1 MAYIE
6 PNSELRLLA
15 GINIDQDYNHTLFFN
30 SREKQ
35 ATFFKSR
42 TVKTFDKL
50 SYQRKERGYIR
61 VNCIPEEVYG
71 CNYMMYKNT
80 NFDPQN
86 LERWIY
92 CFVESIEYINNNCA
106 EIRYTVDRMQ
116 TWMFDYKLGDCLV
129 DREHTLTDVPGQFVF
144 PENITPFDYAYHS
157 TMRFQYLPA
166 TYAAVLYL
174 TEPLDSPD
182 EGYDIYQLN
191 IENGEHLY
199 GMTPTN
205 LYVYPGIA
213 LSEADFDR
221 YFNGN
226 DEYFC
231 AFKYHN
237 PTDQSNVPPTLTHIL
252 RLIADKKFSTIGG
265 GVSEISAV
273 AGVFVVPIEALKI
286 NTQFIR
292 EESVPLNL
300 NNIVGGR
307 TTLPVTRFDRLIYG
321 DETYI
326 PRNGKLLTYPFAY
339 YRLSDYNGN
348 AQDLR
353 IEYFG
358 DDERYN
364 KINIDQSWLGPSS
377 TIAYPI
383 NYKDVARNKFNSI
396 YITRSFGV
404 GYTGNNLTEFL
415 NRNTWSMIG
424 KVASNFSGLP
434 MASAD
439 YFVGSA
445 KANALLNEAHNTMD
459 VVNSLQGTISPSTRE
474 IGARVGS
481 ADTQKAFAIQNSVG
495 RNLGNSAVN
504 AMTSTASDLMGFGIG
519 MMTAQAIPDKAYV
532 TTSPDNFI
540 AGDGF
545 DGIAL
550 FAMIPVKQSAQQID
564 DYFDRFGYKLLTTHR
579 PYVDEAKTGDRPVSD
594 LRGVWNYIK
603 TVDCVVHHSNPDS
616 AAIGYSAQDEAII
629 ASIYNKGITF
639 WFDNEKIGD
648 YNTYRN
654 ANSIFNPQPGPT
666 PPPVPTTKNGIDISR
681 VNVNCYWNDEI
692 DNWSPVTAFDMDSVK
707 NSGGDYAI
715 LRIGGADE
723 YGDTTDVQQGFYFDG
738 AFESS
743 YQAARA
749 AGLKV
754 GAYYLVNCMTVQE
767 AVAEVNHIVS
777 LFQQFNYP
785 VLEGG
790 FWLDIELNAVPEGK
804 TRRFTSASASVQN
817 AMIAELKAGI
827 VNGIAPYAET
837 FVGLYTNPSGLEH
850 YGFKSLSVYAQ
861 TPLWLAYWSDYYDKG
876 NPPEH
881 ILEKIR
887 QLPDYPAIWQYGQNK
902 LGVRAYN
909 GTLVDG
915 DYIYPP
921 GWTPSQQ

>member
-30 SREKQ
+30 SRERQ
-35 ATFFKSR
+35 AAFFKSR

-106 EIRYTVDRMQ
+106 EIRYTVDRIQ

-129 DREHTLTDVPGQFVF
+129 DREHTLTDEVDEHLTPEPVAPFEFTIDNGQDTSKTKVY
-144 PENITPFDYAYHS
+144 E
-157 TMRFQYLPA
+157 RFAA
-166 TYAAVLYL
+166 TVALKRKLKSANVAGADQ
-174 TEPLDSPD
+174 PLDAW
-182 EGYDIYQLN
+182 
-191 IENGEHLY
+191 
-199 GMTPTN
+199 TPYTEIGTSSGDVFFYTGLGIDVPLPSLQSYFTSFTN
-205 LYVYPGIA
+205 LNPQQIGDTPSTLNPRLSDFLFGVCKSVYSAYDG
-213 LSEADFDR
+213 LGS
-221 YFNGN
+221 
-226 DEYFC
+226 
-231 AFKYHN
+231 
-237 PTDQSNVPPTLTHIL
+237 QSTNTTVDDI
-252 RLIADKKFSTIGG
+252 IEITIM
-265 GVSEISAV
+265 
-273 AGVFVVPIEALKI
+273 PIEAFRASDVIITSGIPQFSETTIDVSRPTVFTYADETYSPRNAKLLNAPFCGLTLSDLGGN
-286 NTQFIR
+286 NTQFKFELFTDTLFGKYVFNQQYTLVGDGISSISPTNYINKQFYSLSTVVLNFNLKTFYQNSNVADYMRNNKMAMIGSVLSAGAGILGGVFTYSSALQGAEELTAAADSLRIQASGYKPTGRIAKKLTR
-292 EESVPLNL
+292 EATQLSAEATQMK
-300 NNIVGGR
+300 VGARGELQH
-307 TTLPVTRFDRLIYG
+307 TVDDVASTSGSNVVSFAMGALQASFNSNKIYG
-321 DETYI
+321 GTTDANAEATT
-326 PRNGKLLTYPFAY
+326 K
-339 YRLSDYNGN
+339 RL
-348 AQDLR
+348 
-353 IEYFG
+353 
-358 DDERYN
+358 
-364 KINIDQSWLGPSS
+364 
-377 TIAYPI
+377 
-383 NYKDVARNKFNSI
+383 
-396 YITRSFGV
+396 
-404 GYTGNNLTEFL
+404 GYTVYTTIPVLE
-415 NRNTWSMIG
+415 
-424 KVASNFSGLP
+424 
-434 MASAD
+434 
-439 YFVGSA
+439 SA
-445 KANALLNEAHNTMD
+445 K
-459 VVNSLQGTISPSTRE
+459 
-474 IGARVGS
+474 
-481 ADTQKAFAIQNSVG
+481 
-495 RNLGNSAVN
+495 
-504 AMTSTASDLMGFGIG
+504 
-519 MMTAQAIPDKAYV
+519 
-532 TTSPDNFI
+532 
-540 AGDGF
+540 
-545 DGIAL
+545 
-550 FAMIPVKQSAQQID
+550 QID

-603 TVDCVVHHSNPDS
+603 TVDCVVHHANPDS

-692 DNWSPVTAFDMDSVK
+692 DNWSPVTAFDMESVK
-707 NSGGDYAI
+707 NSGGDYAL

-777 LFQQFNYP
+777 LFQQFDYP

-804 TRRFTSASASVQN
+804 TRRFTSASARVQN

-876 NPPEH
+876 NPPEY

>member
-30 SREKQ
+30 SRERQ
-35 ATFFKSR
+35 AAFFKSR

-106 EIRYTVDRMQ
+106 EIHYTVDRMQ

-129 DREHTLTDVPGQFVF
+129 DREHTLTDNIDEHLTPEPIAPFEFTFDNDQTTSVRKVYKYFAACVLLKREIKSAVNPGGGDIPLSF
-144 PENITPFDYAYHS
+144 TPYKELGTTTGAMYAYVGVPYS
-157 TMRFQYLPA
+157 TNERNIITTHQADYVCSAPVELSNFLHAVAFGIYKANNEDTGQQTKTTADDIISVFIYPLENFYQQYLVYDYDVTDAIMARSEQTISITRPEKF
-166 TYAAVLYL
+166 TYGAQNEYAPRNAKILSAPFCVLRVA
-174 TEPLDSPD
+174 D
-182 EGYDIYQLN
+182 LN
-191 IENGEHLY
+191 GNEACYKYELF
-199 GMTPTN
+199 TPTN
-205 LYVYPGIA
+205 GYYVSTKSNLIGSGVTIISPKYYQKTTDYTDSSVPISID
-213 LSEADFDR
+213 LST
-221 YFNGN
+221 YWSN
-226 DEYFC
+226 
-231 AFKYHN
+231 
-237 PTDQSNVPPTLTHIL
+237 SNV
-252 RLIADKKFSTIGG
+252 ADYMRNNRIGIIGSAIGAAGELMG
-265 GVSEISAV
+265 GVFTSAGLFNK
-273 AGVFVVPIEALKI
+273 AQTAEMYSKNYADLATNYKK
-286 NTQFIR
+286 
-292 EESVPLNL
+292 
-300 NNIVGGR
+300 GGR
-307 TTLPVTRFDRLIYG
+307 
-321 DETYI
+321 
-326 PRNGKLLTYPFAY
+326 
-339 YRLSDYNGN
+339 
-348 AQDLR
+348 
-353 IEYFG
+353 
-358 DDERYN
+358 RYN
-364 KINIDQSWLGPSS
+364 KLMGQSLDFSAQATDLYNQADDTLVNS
-377 TIAYPI
+377 TNAAISGGAEQLAAHALNTLKAAEAP
-383 NYKDVARNKFNSI
+383 NKTFGGTTEGNTDAAFN
-396 YITRSFGV
+396 RC
-404 GYTGNNLTEFL
+404 GYTIRTL
-415 NRNTWSMIG
+415 I
-424 KVASNFSGLP
+424 P
-434 MASAD
+434 
-439 YFVGSA
+439 
-445 KANALLNEAHNTMD
+445 
-459 VVNSLQGTISPSTRE
+459 IRE
-474 IGARVGS
+474 
-481 ADTQKAFAIQNSVG
+481 
-495 RNLGNSAVN
+495 
-504 AMTSTASDLMGFGIG
+504 
-519 MMTAQAIPDKAYV
+519 
-532 TTSPDNFI
+532 
-540 AGDGF
+540 
-545 DGIAL
+545 
-550 FAMIPVKQSAQQID
+550 SAQQID

-648 YNTYRN
+648 YNNYRN

-707 NSGGDYAI
+707 NSGGDYAL

-817 AMIAELKAGI
+817 AMLAELKAGI

-876 NPPEH
+876 NPPEY